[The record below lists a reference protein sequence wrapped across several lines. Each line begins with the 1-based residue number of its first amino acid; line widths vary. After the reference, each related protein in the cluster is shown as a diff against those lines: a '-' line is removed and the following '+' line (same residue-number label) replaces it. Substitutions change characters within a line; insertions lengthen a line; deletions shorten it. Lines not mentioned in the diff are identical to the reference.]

1 MSFSKQQ
8 QAEFH
13 DCFTLH
19 DKDGNGRVPIQ
30 SLGSV
35 VRSLGITPTEDTI
48 RRIAHSQIR
57 KDTFS
62 FSDLMQVMES
72 LKREPEFSQED
83 FRESFK
89 VFDRDGNGY
98 VSAAELRHVM
108 TNLGEKLTDDEVDE
122 MLQAFEMDRDGQL
135 NYEDMVTM
143 MMSQGD
149 VHT

>member
-1 MSFSKQQ
+1 MASKEQKEEYQ
-8 QAEFH
+8 

-35 VRSLGITPTEDTI
+35 VRSLGITPTEETI
-48 RRIAHSQIR
+48 HRIARNQIR
-57 KDTFS
+57 KDTFT
-62 FSDLMQVMES
+62 FNDLLQVMDT
-72 LKREPEFSQED
+72 LKREPEFTEDD

-122 MLQAFEMDRDGQL
+122 MLQAFDMDRDGQL
-135 NYEDMVTM
+135 NYEDMVNM
-143 MMSQGD
+143 MINQGE
-149 VHT
+149 VRS